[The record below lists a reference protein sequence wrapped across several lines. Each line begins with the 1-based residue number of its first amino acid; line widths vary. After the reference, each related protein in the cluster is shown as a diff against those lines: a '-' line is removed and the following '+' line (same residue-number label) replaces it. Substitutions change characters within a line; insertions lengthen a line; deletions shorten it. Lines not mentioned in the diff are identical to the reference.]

1 MIVAN
6 LIEINVSAD
15 RWVSLHLLAT
25 VVHISTLVVVAVMTG
40 SREDLRRHQQQ
51 QLDK

>member
-6 LIEINVSAD
+6 SIEINVSAD
-15 RWVSLHLLAT
+15 RWVSLHLLTA
-25 VVHISTLVVVAVMTG
+25 VIHISTLVVVVVMTG
-40 SREDLRRHQQQ
+40 SREDLWRQQQ